1 MGEKS
6 PVLIREE
13 GGKIHL
19 VHLVDEMMKI
29 KGLGV
34 FNPSKL
40 LSDLEIG
47 DNVEIGQK
55 NLQRIPM
62 RLPEFISCMKR
73 RAQTI
78 SAKDAGWLISNMGI
92 GSSDVVLDAG
102 LGSAGLALHLAQV
115 LNANG
120 TLITVE
126 VRDDHA
132 DVGLEN
138 LTVAKEC
145 FLEFPNHEHYSGL
158 VQDVVKSDSVPLL
171 DACILDMP
179 DHSDAIHACSE
190 KLRIGARLACYA
202 PNSVQVERC
211 WLDCESAGLEIEHCV
226 EIIERPWSR
235 TSKGG
240 MRPSKGLFGHTAF
253 LLVAKK
259 VTQQL

>member
-40 LSDLEIG
+40 LCNLEIG

-55 NLQRIPM
+55 NLQRVPM

-115 LNANG
+115 LNPNG
-120 TLITVE
+120 LLITVE

-132 DVGLEN
+132 SVGLEN
-138 LTVAKEC
+138 LTSAKEC
-145 FLEFPNHEHYSGL
+145 FPEFPNHEHYSGL
-158 VQDVVKSDSVPLL
+158 VQEVVKNENFPLL

-179 DHSDAIHACSE
+179 DHCEAIHACSE

-211 WLDCESAGLEIEHCV
+211 WLDCENVGLEIEHCV

>member
-13 GGKIHL
+13 GGKVYL
-19 VHLVDEMMKI
+19 VHLVNETLKV

-34 FNPSKL
+34 FNPNNL
-40 LSDLEIG
+40 LSDLKIG
-47 DNVEIGQK
+47 DNIGIGQK
-55 NLQRIPM
+55 TLQRIPM

-92 GSSDVVLDAG
+92 GSNDVVLDAG

-115 LNANG
+115 LGSDG

-132 DVGLEN
+132 DIGLEN
-138 LTVAKEC
+138 LTSAKEC
-145 FLEFPNHEHYSGL
+145 FPEFPNHKHHSGL
-158 VQDVVKSDSVPLL
+158 VQEVVKSDDIPLL

-179 DHSDAIHACSE
+179 DHSEAIHACSE

-202 PNSVQVERC
+202 PNSIQVERC

-253 LLVAKK
+253 LLIAKK
-259 VTQQL
+259 ITQQP

>member
-55 NLQRIPM
+55 NLQRVPM

-145 FLEFPNHEHYSGL
+145 FPEFPNHEHYSGL
-158 VQDVVKSDSVPLL
+158 VQDVVKSESIPLL

-202 PNSVQVERC
+202 PTTSQLEVCWKSCEESGLVVE
-211 WLDCESAGLEIEHCV
+211 WAGELM
-226 EIIERPWSR
+226 ERQWGL

-240 MRPSKGLFGHTAF
+240 MRPVNGPFGHTAF
-253 LLVAKK
+253 LLVAQKR
-259 VTQQL
+259 